1 MAALSWL
8 RRLPEAGS
16 GGCLSLA
23 MDCSAMM
30 GAMTD
35 VLSRFIRGADELPAG
50 LPAGLPPDAP
60 WQILGRIG
68 DLVLGLLDSLP
79 PEFVRLSPGQAVHRS
94 ATVASSAVLSGPVI
108 LSAGCRVGHGAVL
121 RGGVWAGEEVTIGPH
136 AEIKGSLLFARS
148 AAAHRNYA
156 GDSIIGRDVNLEAGA
171 VLANHF
177 NERADKQISV
187 WLDGQEVA
195 TGLTKFGALIG
206 DGSRIGANAVTSPGT
221 LLPPGSVVPRLGLV
235 DQSRAGDGY

>member
-1 MAALSWL
+1 MA
-8 RRLPEAGS
+8 
-16 GGCLSLA
+16 
-23 MDCSAMM
+23 
-30 GAMTD
+30 D
-35 VLSRFIRGADELPAG
+35 VLSRFIRDAGELPAG
-50 LPAGLPPDAP
+50 LSQESP
-60 WQILGRIG
+60 WQVIGRIG

-79 PEFVRLSPGQAVHRS
+79 PEFVRVSDEIAVHRS

-108 LSAGCRVGHGAVL
+108 LSAGCRVGPGAVL

-136 AEIKGSLLFARS
+136 SEIKGSLLFARS

-187 WLDGQEVA
+187 RIDGQVVA
-195 TGLTKFGALIG
+195 TGLTKFGGLIG

-235 DQSRAGDGY
+235 DQSGAGGGH

>member
-1 MAALSWL
+1 
-8 RRLPEAGS
+8 
-16 GGCLSLA
+16 

-35 VLSRFIRGADELPAG
+35 VLSRFIRDAG
-50 LPAGLPPDAP
+50 ELPAGLPPDAP

-68 DLVLGLLDSLP
+68 ELVLGLLDSLP
-79 PEFVRLSPGQAVHRS
+79 PEFVRLSAGQAVHRS
-94 ATVASSAVLSGPVI
+94 ATVASSAVLGGPVI
-108 LSAGCRVGHGAVL
+108 LSAGCRVGHGAIL

-177 NERADKQISV
+177 NERTDKHISV

-195 TGLTKFGALIG
+195 TGADQVRRADRRRQPHRRQRSHEPGHATAAGQRRSAAWPGRPVPPRRRVLTAGCRARPA
-206 DGSRIGANAVTSPGT
+206 SPAVP
-221 LLPPGSVVPRLGLV
+221 
-235 DQSRAGDGY
+235 

>member
-1 MAALSWL
+1 
-8 RRLPEAGS
+8 
-16 GGCLSLA
+16 

-50 LPAGLPPDAP
+50 LPPASLPPDAP

-108 LSAGCRVGHGAVL
+108 LSAGCRVGHGAIL

-206 DGSRIGANAVTSPGT
+206 DGSRIGANAVMSPGT